1 MRICLLLEL
10 FPPPPPH
17 GKKTTRYV
25 SCSRKSF
32 ARPAQLLSFDM
43 EKLYGAQLIHLL
55 MLLFFLAGMP
65 CCFCRTNLSAC
76 CLQEERDAFQKFKAS
91 LSEPIFQ
98 YQRNATLMD
107 HRNLQ
112 RLKITRQKMMKTVER
127 SQYYCSIYGFV
138 IAGFATGFWGFLRIL
153 VLKKGWRH
161 AIHFGSFLVSAKDR
175 IPLEIALK
183 ARRFSLSAA

>member
-17 GKKTTRYV
+17 
-25 SCSRKSF
+25 
-32 ARPAQLLSFDM
+32 
-43 EKLYGAQLIHLL
+43 
-55 MLLFFLAGMP
+55 GMP

-161 AIHFGSFLVSAKDR
+161 AFHFGSFLVSAKER

-183 ARRFSLSAA
+183 ARRFFTFCILIMQNSVATLALDFAYEG